1 MSEESSEARAMRFRE
16 LAAEARQMAEQA
28 STPGALTAMTEVA
41 ETWDRLA
48 HLEETDLERKTGYS
62 SG

>member
-1 MSEESSEARAMRFRE
+1 MRFRE